1 LQWLI
6 GLTEVLLSAPAEEA
20 IAWGATTQRKQP
32 MRSPLRRTNYKM
44 SDFLASLPCVV
55 YETTSDFTI
64 RVISPNA
71 FDLIGIQAESLQGNR
86 SLWEDRLNQEDRQ
99 RLFARLDQLQEA
111 EIACEDHGLLD
122 DQGLPVRVSHSF
134 RKVGKDDSIRI
145 HGSITPLM
153 RDVRARS
160 LDSAVI
166 SQFIHKIGNHFQ
178 LINLLIGSL
187 KRNGTSNHEIQSLQ
201 DTVDQAVEFTRS
213 FSHYT
218 QTPVYL
224 SAVELG
230 EILRSVIESASPL
243 FEEKKVSFKAI
254 VDDSLT
260 GSQICGDPFLLE
272 LALSS
277 IIQNALEATKSADQV
292 VINARKE
299 TFPLTSRSVARVWI
313 ADSGIGMEK
322 EILAK
327 ASVPF
332 FSSKRERSGL
342 GLSMAIRILEM
353 HGGLLNISSNE
364 SSGTRVEITL
374 PVSES
379 TEWSHR

>member
-111 EIACEDHGLLD
+111 EIASEDHGLLD

-153 RDVRARS
+153 RDVRVRS

-230 EILRSVIESASPL
+230 EILRSVIESASPIRR
-243 FEEKKVSFKAI
+243 KKSF
-254 VDDSLT
+254 V
-260 GSQICGDPFLLE
+260 
-272 LALSS
+272 
-277 IIQNALEATKSADQV
+277 
-292 VINARKE
+292 
-299 TFPLTSRSVARVWI
+299 
-313 ADSGIGMEK
+313 
-322 EILAK
+322 
-327 ASVPF
+327 
-332 FSSKRERSGL
+332 
-342 GLSMAIRILEM
+342 
-353 HGGLLNISSNE
+353 
-364 SSGTRVEITL
+364 
-374 PVSES
+374 
-379 TEWSHR
+379 

>member
-1 LQWLI
+1 
-6 GLTEVLLSAPAEEA
+6 
-20 IAWGATTQRKQP
+20 

-111 EIACEDHGLLD
+111 EIASEDHGLLD

-153 RDVRARS
+153 RDVRVRS

-230 EILRSVIESASPL
+230 EILRSVIES
-243 FEEKKVSFKAI
+243 
-254 VDDSLT
+254 
-260 GSQICGDPFLLE
+260 QICGDPFLLE

-292 VINARKE
+292 VIDARKE

-379 TEWSHR
+379 AEWSHR

>member
-1 LQWLI
+1 
-6 GLTEVLLSAPAEEA
+6 
-20 IAWGATTQRKQP
+20 
-32 MRSPLRRTNYKM
+32 MRSPTNYKM

-111 EIACEDHGLLD
+111 EIASEDHGLLD

-153 RDVRARS
+153 RDVRVRS

-292 VINARKE
+292 VIDARKE

-379 TEWSHR
+379 AEWSHR